1 MAESFIEEIYNYS
14 KIVTALKQTVRELR
28 SGRNKMFLEGIN
40 DTYKLLCASC
50 EKCMQMGYPH
60 AREFSENVLRM
71 SEMTDDLMLLGDHVE
86 AKVLPFL
93 CEWISLYADI
103 DVDTEDGYRIKS
115 SGTGYLTA
123 CIQMTGKYIHSTYD
137 PMDEAALYIDSL
149 YDPKCS
155 EYVFYGCGM
164 GYYIYQL
171 YRISYGS
178 VRITVYERD
187 ANLVTYARHY
197 GVLDWV
203 PESVLN
209 VIIDTEMVAFQEHS
223 DREGVKTVFHLP
235 EVEALDSGCKKEAL
249 LQRYIAFNT
258 GHVMKKVLPINVWR
272 NTEKNLPDASEVKE
286 TVLSDAVVVAAG
298 PSLDD
303 CMVLLK
309 KWKGNKTIIAVD
321 TVFKKLLSNGIKPDF
336 VTAIDPFSSVA
347 KHLEGV
353 EQENVP
359 LILDYGVYW
368 RWSHDYQGPKY
379 IAYSELTYEE
389 ADIYVRQNAKKKWPS
404 GGTVTFLAMEFA
416 IRNRAK
422 RIFFVGADFGYP
434 GGKSHA
440 AGTAFS
446 HEIKREEM
454 LETEAVGGGRIQ
466 TDHMMNL
473 YRQSIEQRI
482 AQMGNKIKFYNLS
495 TKGAR
500 IKGTIEGYVE

>member
-1 MAESFIEEIYNYS
+1 M
-14 KIVTALKQTVRELR
+14 
-28 SGRNKMFLEGIN
+28 
-40 DTYKLLCASC
+40 
-50 EKCMQMGYPH
+50 
-60 AREFSENVLRM
+60 
-71 SEMTDDLMLLGDHVE
+71 
-86 AKVLPFL
+86 
-93 CEWISLYADI
+93 
-103 DVDTEDGYRIKS
+103 
-115 SGTGYLTA
+115 
-123 CIQMTGKYIHSTYD
+123 
-137 PMDEAALYIDSL
+137 
-149 YDPKCS
+149 
-155 EYVFYGCGM
+155 
-164 GYYIYQL
+164 
-171 YRISYGS
+171 
-178 VRITVYERD
+178 
-187 ANLVTYARHY
+187 
-197 GVLDWV
+197 
-203 PESVLN
+203 
-209 VIIDTEMVAFQEHS
+209 
-223 DREGVKTVFHLP
+223 
-235 EVEALDSGCKKEAL
+235 DSGCKKEAL

-272 NTEKNLPDASEVKE
+272 NTEKNLPDVSEFRE
-286 TVLSDAVVVAAG
+286 TLLSDAVVVAAG

-309 KWKGNKTIIAVD
+309 KWKGKKTIIAVD

-359 LILDYGVYW
+359 LILYYGVYW

-379 IAYSELTYEE
+379 IAYSELPYEE